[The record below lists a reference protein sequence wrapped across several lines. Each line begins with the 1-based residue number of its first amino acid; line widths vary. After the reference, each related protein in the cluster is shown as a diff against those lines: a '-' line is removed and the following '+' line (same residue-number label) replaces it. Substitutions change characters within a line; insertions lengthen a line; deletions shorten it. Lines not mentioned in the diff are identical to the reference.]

1 MAVKLTSEDF
11 DSFINESEVPVLV
24 DFYSDGCIPCRRIAP
39 LISKSEAEYDG
50 KLEVAR
56 VNIGMN
62 PDLIKKYGIEAAPT
76 LILFKNGIEAG
87 RHRGAADA
95 GTLKNFIEG
104 EIL

>member
-1 MAVKLTSEDF
+1 
-11 DSFINESEVPVLV
+11 
-24 DFYSDGCIPCRRIAP
+24 
-39 LISKSEAEYDG
+39 
-50 KLEVAR
+50 
-56 VNIGMN
+56 MN